1 MLAALTNPS
10 WPIASIIPAGPML
23 RELSPLSLPE
33 VWRTLTLQAGHNTS
47 VVILASALLGLAAG
61 LIGSFALLR
70 KRTLVADA
78 LSHATLPGIAGAFLL
93 VTAMG
98 GAGKSLPVLLIGAAL
113 SAAIAAWLIQLIT
126 HHTRV
131 REDAAIGIV
140 LASGFGLGVVLL
152 GIAQRQTQASAGGLH
167 HFIYGQAAAM
177 GERDAVLMGSIA
189 LAALA
194 VTLTLKKELC
204 LVCFNDAFARVTG
217 WPVRGVDLMMMALV
231 VTVVVAGLQAVGL
244 IMVIALLVIPPAA
257 ARFWTESLGRML
269 MVSALFGAL
278 SGYLGASLSA
288 LLPDMPAGSVIVL
301 SAGALFVLSM
311 VLAPSRGVVA
321 SAVRR
326 VDLRLKIAADHLLEL
341 IHDRGAPA
349 GPQTMRDFARARG
362 WSGARARLFARVL
375 RWRGLLSRTPAG
387 FAPTGAGRERGARVA
402 RNHALWETYLITHA
416 DVAPSHVDWSV
427 DQVEH
432 VLSDE
437 LIAELEHRLAMDGVS
452 IPAATPN
459 GGAT

>member
-1 MLAALTNPS
+1 MNAATPIPSAALATPVL
-10 WPIASIIPAGPML
+10 P
-23 RELSPLSLPE
+23 ELQPLSLGE
-33 VWRTLTLQAGHNTS
+33 ILRTLTLQAGHNTS
-47 VVILASALLGLAAG
+47 VVILASAMLGLAAG
-61 LIGSFALLR
+61 LIGAFALLR

-93 VTAMG
+93 VTAIG
-98 GAGKSLPVLLIGAAL
+98 GSGKSLPVLLVGAAV
-113 SAAIAAWLIQLIT
+113 SAGVAAWLIQLIT
-126 HHTRV
+126 RHTRV

-140 LASGFGLGVVLL
+140 LSSGFGLGVVLL

-177 GERDAVLMGSIA
+177 GSTDAVLMGSIA
-189 LAALA
+189 TAAL
-194 VTLTLKKELC
+194 VTTLTLKKELC
-204 LVCFNDAFARVTG
+204 LVCFNDAFARVNG
-217 WPVRGVDLMMMALV
+217 WPVPLIDLMMMALV
-231 VTVVVAGLQAVGL
+231 VVVVVAGLQAVGL

-257 ARFWTESLGRML
+257 ARFWTERLGRML
-269 MVSALFGAL
+269 AVSALFGAL

-311 VLAPSRGVVA
+311 VLAPSRGIVA

-326 VDLRLKIAADHLLEL
+326 MDLRLKIAGDHLLEL
-341 IHDRGAPA
+341 VHERAAPA
-349 GPQTMRDFARARG
+349 GHQTMHDFARARG
-362 WSGARARLFARVL
+362 WSRPRARLFARWLGV
-375 RWRGLLSRTPAG
+375 RGLLQRTPSG
-387 FAPTGAGRERGARVA
+387 FAPTPAGEERGARVA

-437 LIAELEHRLAMDGVS
+437 LIAELEHRLSAQGVS
-452 IPAATPN
+452 IPARVPR
-459 GGAT
+459 GGQ